1 LFGVISSSGLRIL
14 VDNKVDFNEKRNLM
28 IASVI
33 LVIGIGNAY
42 LQVGTFQFT
51 GVGVATVVG
60 IILNLI
66 LPKQALSE
74 HWDKDDKDDWKEGK
88 KEEA

>member
-1 LFGVISSSGLRIL
+1 
-14 VDNKVDFNEKRNLM
+14 M

-42 LQVGTFQFT
+42 LQVGSFQFT

-60 IILNLI
+60 ILLNLI
-66 LPKQALSE
+66 LPKHALSE
-74 HWDKDDKDDWKEGK
+74 NWNEDKDNWQENK
-88 KEEA
+88 K